1 MLKNSLSVVIPAY
14 NEEKHIK
21 HAIKEVGDFLKAN
34 FSDSEIIVVDDG
46 SIDGTC
52 DAALSL
58 SGEIKN
64 LKVLKNGAN
73 RGKGYSVK
81 KGVLSASSDYVLF
94 TDVDLSVPLS
104 EFTKFEDYI
113 KRETA
118 GIIIGSRALKDS
130 NVLKKQN
137 FLRQNMG
144 KIFNLLVRLLLFRGI
159 KDTQCGFKCFRKD
172 VAKKLFKAQR
182 MDGFCFDAEI
192 LYIAKKNGIKIYT
205 VPIKWIN
212 DPDSRVQ
219 IISGSISMLLDL
231 FRIRFN
237 DIFGGYVVG

>member
-21 HAIKEVGDFLKAN
+21 SAIKEVSDFLKAN

-46 SIDGTC
+46 STDGTY

-58 SGEIKN
+58 SSEIKN

-73 RGKGYSVK
+73 KGKGYSVK
-81 KGVLSASSDYVLF
+81 KGVLLASSDYILF
-94 TDVDLSVPLS
+94 TDVDLSVPLD
-104 EFTKFEDYI
+104 EFTKFENYI
-113 KRETA
+113 TRENA

-172 VAKKLFKAQR
+172 VAERLFKAQR
-182 MDGFCFDAEI
+182 IDGFCFDAEI
-192 LYIAKKNGIKIYT
+192 LYIAKKNGIKIHT
-205 VPIKWIN
+205 IPIKWIN
-212 DPDSRVQ
+212 DPDSRVK
-219 IISGSISMLLDL
+219 IIGGSISMFLDL
-231 FRIRFN
+231 FRIRLN
-237 DIFGGYVVG
+237 DIFGCYVVG